1 MQEMQKIVC
10 AMNYKRFNKGE
21 TIIKYGDVGKEYY
34 VLIEGKV
41 KVNVY
46 EKGTDPNIPNL
57 NEKIIF

>member
-1 MQEMQKIVC
+1 MQKIVG